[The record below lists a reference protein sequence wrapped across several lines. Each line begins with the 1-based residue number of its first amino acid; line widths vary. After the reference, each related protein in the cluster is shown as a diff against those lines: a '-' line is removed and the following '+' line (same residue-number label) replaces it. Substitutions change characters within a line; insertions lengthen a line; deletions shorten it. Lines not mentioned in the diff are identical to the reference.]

1 VEHINNAGLYLV
13 DIVFNLILYIT
24 LIRFWMQWVRAD
36 FRNQF
41 GQFIINATNPAI
53 LPMRRVIPP
62 LGYVDTA
69 TVVLALLIII
79 GKIFMLSLLQGFQ
92 PNWLALL
99 LYCVGEFIKA
109 SVYIFMFCIFVSIIM
124 SWINP
129 QGYNPVLSTINQI
142 SDPMLSSARR
152 ILPSMG
158 GIDFSPILVIIFLN
172 LTLILIVRPLQGG

>member
-1 VEHINNAGLYLV
+1 LEHLNNAGSYLV
-13 DIVFNLILYIT
+13 EVVFNLVLYIT
-24 LIRFWMQWVRAD
+24 LTRFWMQWVRAD

-53 LPMRRVIPP
+53 LPLRRIVPP
-62 LGYVDTA
+62 IGYVDTA
-69 TVVLALLIII
+69 TVVLAMLIVI
-79 GKIFMLSLLQGFQ
+79 GKVFM
-92 PNWLALL
+92 LALL
-99 LYCVGEFIKA
+99 LGFQPDWIALMLYCLGELIKA

-129 QGYNPVLSTINQI
+129 HGYNPVLSTINQL
-142 SDPMLSSARR
+142 SEPMLASARR
-152 ILPSMG
+152 IIPSMG